1 VVKGDYTD
9 ALGRTGTAVERN
21 GEALVIDPANGQLL
35 ADIEGDPNAAEHCVT
50 AGSSPNAAVPA
61 GAAAKT
67 PDACF
72 SGVAYT
78 YVSQGPATSAP

>member
-21 GEALVIDPANGQLL
+21 GEALVIDPGSGQLL
-35 ADIEGDPNAAEHCVT
+35 ADIE
-50 AGSSPNAAVPA
+50 
-61 GAAAKT
+61 
-67 PDACF
+67 